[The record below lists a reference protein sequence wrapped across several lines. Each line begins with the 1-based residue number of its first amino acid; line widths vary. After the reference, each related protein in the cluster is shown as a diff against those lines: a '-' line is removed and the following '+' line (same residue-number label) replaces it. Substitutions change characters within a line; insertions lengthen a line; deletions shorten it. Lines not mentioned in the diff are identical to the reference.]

1 MMSAIEKILEKF
13 KPNEPILF
21 EEILNMFPNH
31 SRQWVYNTLKSLISL
46 RRLSRFAT
54 GVYYI
59 PKYDIIFDN
68 RISVDKVVTK
78 KYIQRNDDVLG
89 YYSGMSLLYEMGI
102 IAKKPQTITVVSNN
116 EKSRG
121 RTVTIHDQEIY
132 VSKSPVHVTGT
143 NHTVLQFLEALKI
156 TGKSKDKTAFFIIY
170 EYARVKRIT
179 ISDVSRYCVY
189 FPDAVSK
196 RILSG
201 KLLKLL
207 MYSENRKT
215 FI

>member
-1 MMSAIEKILEKF
+1 MAETEKILEKF
-13 KPNEPILF
+13 RPNEPILF

-31 SRQWVYNTLKSLISL
+31 SRQWVYNTLRSLILS

-78 KYIQRNDDVLG
+78 KYIQRDDDVFG

-102 IAKKPQTITVVSNN
+102 IAKKPQMTTVVSNN

-121 RTVTIHDQEIY
+121 RTVTIHDQEIS
-132 VSKSPVHVTGT
+132 VSKSPVRVTKL

-156 TGKSKDKTAFFIIY
+156 TSKSEDETVFSIIY
-170 EYARVKRIT
+170 EYARVTRIT
-179 ISDVSRYCVY
+179 ISDVSSYCVY

-207 MYSENRKT
+207 MHNEDQILY
-215 FI
+215 I

>member
-1 MMSAIEKILEKF
+1 MSAIEKILEKF

-59 PKYDIIFDN
+59 SKYDIIFDN
-68 RISVDKVVTK
+68 RISVEKVVTK
-78 KYIQRNDDVLG
+78 KYIQRDDDVFG
-89 YYSGMSLLYEMGI
+89 YYSGMSLLFEMGI
-102 IAKKPQTITVVSNN
+102 IAKKPQTITVVSNY

-121 RTVTIHDQEIY
+121 RKITMHDQDIY
-132 VSKSPVHVTGT
+132 ISKSPVHVTGT

-156 TGKSKDKTAFFIIY
+156 TSKSDDEATFSIIY
-170 EYARVKRIT
+170 EYARVNRIT

-196 RILSG
+196 QVLSG

-207 MYSENRKT
+207 MHNENQRL
-215 FI
+215 FV

>member
-1 MMSAIEKILEKF
+1 MSEAERILQEF

-21 EEILNMFPNH
+21 EEILDIFPNH
-31 SRQWVYNTLKSLISL
+31 SRQWVYNTLKSLMSS

-59 PKYDIIFDN
+59 PKYDIFVDN

-78 KYIQRNDDVLG
+78 KYIKHDDDVYG
-89 YYSGMSLLYEMGI
+89 YFSGMTLLYEIGI
-102 IAKKPQTITVVSNN
+102 IEKKPQTIAVVSNK

-121 RTVTIHDQEIY
+121 RTITIHNQEIY
-132 VSKSPVHVTGT
+132 VSKSPVHVTRT

-156 TGKSKDKTAFFIIY
+156 TSKSEDETAFSIIY
-170 EYARVKRIT
+170 EYVRENRIT

-196 RILSG
+196 QVLNG
-201 KLLKLL
+201 KLLQLL
-207 MYSENRKT
+207 MHNENQIL

>member
-1 MMSAIEKILEKF
+1 MMAETETILQKF
-13 KPNEPILF
+13 RPNEPILF
-21 EEILNMFPNH
+21 EEILNMFPDH
-31 SRQWVYNTLKSLISL
+31 SRQWVYNTLKSLISS
-46 RRLSRFAT
+46 RRLLRFAT

-59 PKYDIIFDN
+59 PKYDILFDN
-68 RISVDKVVTK
+68 SISVDKVVAK
-78 KYIQRNDDVLG
+78 RYIQHDDDVSG

-121 RTVTIHDQEIY
+121 RTITIHNQEIY

-156 TGKSKDKTAFFIIY
+156 TSKSEDETAFLTIY
-170 EYARVKRIT
+170 EYAREKRIT

-201 KLLKLL
+201 TLLKLL
-207 MYSENRKT
+207 MHNENQRL
-215 FI
+215 FV